1 MTRAEACKTSYIVD
15 KNSKNKFILL
25 NYITLL
31 LLRKR
36 KQRSCHGAK
45 HECPHKLDTAQ
56 LEPKLVR
63 RNR

>member
-1 MTRAEACKTSYIVD
+1 MTRAEVCKTSYIVD

-36 KQRSCHGAK
+36 KQHSCHGAK
-45 HECPHKLDTAQ
+45 HECPHKLDT
-56 LEPKLVR
+56 
-63 RNR
+63 